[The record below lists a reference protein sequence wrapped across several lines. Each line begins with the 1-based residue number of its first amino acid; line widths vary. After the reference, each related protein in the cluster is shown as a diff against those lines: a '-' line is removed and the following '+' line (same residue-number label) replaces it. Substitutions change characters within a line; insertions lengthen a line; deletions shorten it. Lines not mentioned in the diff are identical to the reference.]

1 MTDLF
6 HLISALV
13 DKSILTSADMNE
25 MMGSS
30 YHPRYSDLL
39 DVLVEKGVLETA
51 DREELKKRD
60 HLVLSDHLRL
70 KGVLD

>member
-1 MTDLF
+1 MADLF

-25 MMGSS
+25 LMGSS
-30 YHPRYSDLL
+30 YHPRYTDLL
-39 DVLVEKGVLETA
+39 DVLVEKGVLEGA

-60 HLVLSDHLRL
+60 HMVLTDHLRL

>member
-1 MTDLF
+1 MADLF

-25 MMGSS
+25 LMGSS
-30 YHPRYSDLL
+30 YHPRYTDLL
-39 DVLVEKGVLETA
+39 DALVEKGVLEGA

-60 HLVLSDHLRL
+60 HMVLTDHLRL